1 LNLTNKFAKG
11 KDIKESVDVFV
22 LFCSYH
28 TNTIR
33 QFYRKSKLFPLH
45 NSTFIFDQLCWRWLR
60 CTQKVFCVRAV
71 RLGKNIA

>member
-33 QFYRKSKLFPLH
+33 QFYRKSKLFLLH
-45 NSTFIFDQLCWRWLR
+45 NSTF
-60 CTQKVFCVRAV
+60 VSA
-71 RLGKNIA
+71 